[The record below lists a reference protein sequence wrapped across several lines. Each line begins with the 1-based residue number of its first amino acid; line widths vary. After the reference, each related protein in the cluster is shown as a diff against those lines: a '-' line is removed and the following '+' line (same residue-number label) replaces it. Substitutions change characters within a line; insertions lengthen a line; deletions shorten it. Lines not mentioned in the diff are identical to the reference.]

1 MVAVLLL
8 IPTLIDSGDGA
19 GGGDARPRD
28 AQSPDWLLERF
39 PELTDESSALRQQI
53 ADLGAALQ
61 ARAGRARLNTVLTSV
76 VGVLNWLLIIVVV
89 PVVTF
94 YLLLDW
100 DAMVERIDDL
110 LPREHA
116 PTIRALMRESDDR
129 LAAFIRGQG
138 LVCLILGTYYAVA
151 LIAVGLNFGLVVGAV
166 AGALTFIPYVGALV
180 GGVLAIGLALFQFWG
195 DWVWVVAVWAI
206 FQSGQF
212 VEGNFL
218 TPKLVG
224 ERVGVHPVW
233 LHLRAGGLR
242 GAVRLRGRAGGGAG
256 GGGDRRAR
264 AVRHRQVQA
273 EPPLPGQ
280 SRHAPSHER
289 RAAEL
294 PGRRRLARETPPRAP
309 HHRAGAGRRAAE
321 LRLGAARGA
330 GARGLLR
337 LGLQRRRPCHD
348 RRGPALA
355 RGQAGAGGARGV
367 RARRI
372 WCGSG
377 RGYGAPSGGRRG
389 TSGRTCP
396 RRGRPWPWRTWRR
409 CRARPRRRCS
419 ISTTT

>member
-1 MVAVLLL
+1 MAVTVAQQARIWGIAALVFLVLLWLLGDILLPFVLGAILAYLLDPLADRLERAGMRRVWAVVLITLSALLALVVAVLLL
-8 IPTLIDSGDGA
+8 IPTLIDQA
-19 GGGDARPRD
+19 TALV
-28 AQSPDWLLERF
+28 AVTPDLVTRISERLLERF

-53 ADLGAALQ
+53 ADLGAGLQ
-61 ARAGRARLNTVLTSV
+61 ERAGQLLNTVLTSV

-100 DAMVERIDDL
+100 DAMVARIDDL

-151 LIAVGLNFGLVVGAV
+151 LIAVGLNFGLVIGAV

-180 GGVLAIGLALFQFWG
+180 GGVLAIGLALYQFWG

-233 LHLRAGGLR
+233 LIFALAAFGSLFGFLGVLLAVPVAAVIGVLVRFSIGKYKQSRIYQGSH
-242 GAVRLRGRAGGGAG
+242 GA
-256 GGGDRRAR
+256 
-264 AVRHRQVQA
+264 
-273 EPPLPGQ
+273 PLP
-280 SRHAPSHER
+280 
-289 RAAEL
+289 
-294 PGRRRLARETPPRAP
+294 
-309 HHRAGAGRRAAE
+309 
-321 LRLGAARGA
+321 
-330 GARGLLR
+330 
-337 LGLQRRRPCHD
+337 
-348 RRGPALA
+348 
-355 RGQAGAGGARGV
+355 
-367 RARRI
+367 
-372 WCGSG
+372 
-377 RGYGAPSGGRRG
+377 
-389 TSGRTCP
+389 
-396 RRGRPWPWRTWRR
+396 
-409 CRARPRRRCS
+409 
-419 ISTTT
+419 